1 VADGLAVLLVE
12 DDHALLRTLG
22 DIVGRRGYRPLNA
35 SSGRQALDVAAEA
48 RPAIALVDLR
58 LPDMDGMEVIGRLH
72 RVSALTEAIVLTG
85 NASVD
90 SAVRAMREH
99 TCDYLIKPVAPEQ
112 LLITLERA
120 GERWKRRNAEAALRR
135 SEERSQR
142 LLQNISDVVAV
153 VDADLVYRYVSP
165 SVTRVAGYRPDQL
178 VGRSCLELAHPDD
191 TAAIER
197 LVRESLWSSI
207 AQPAATIRIRH
218 IDGDWR
224 VLEVT
229 SAKLVGE
236 DDFEGL
242 VLTARDVT
250 ERGRLEEQLRHAQK
264 MESVGRLAGGV
275 AHDFNNL
282 LTAILGFSEL
292 LIDESAPASA
302 SRADL
307 QAIHRAAEHGASL
320 TRQLLAYSRRQIL
333 APTLLDLGAL
343 ARDVETILKRLLG
356 SDIEVRLVE
365 APDAGLVKADRGQ
378 LEQVL
383 MNLGVNARD
392 AMPEGGRLTIETGRV
407 DLDDGS
413 VEARLHGATGPYVR
427 LRVSDS
433 GVGMDAE
440 TRARVFE
447 PFFTTKPHGKG
458 TGLGLATVH
467 GIVEQS
473 GGFVDVSSEP
483 GQGTTFTI
491 HLPRLEGGAAGVVVG
506 TPVATPAA
514 GPARIDTAA
523 GAGTILLVE
532 DDVALRELLSR
543 ALRQA
548 GYGVIVPATPEEAL
562 RLVRD
567 GVAAPDLLVTD
578 VVMPGMNGPALARE
592 LLALHPHLRVL
603 LMSGYTD
610 DAMLR
615 LGVFDP
621 GQALLLKPFGPTTF
635 LRRVRAAF
643 EDPPAAGIGD
653 RATNGTL
660 H

>member
-1 VADGLAVLLVE
+1 VSEGLPVLLVE
-12 DDHALLRTLG
+12 DDTFLLRTLG
-22 DIVGRRGYRPLNA
+22 DIVGRRGYRPLTA

-58 LPDMDGMEVIGRLH
+58 LPDMDGMEVIGGLH
-72 RVSALTEAIVLTG
+72 RISALTEAIVLTG

-90 SAVRAMREH
+90 SAIRAMREH
-99 TCDYLIKPVAPEQ
+99 TCDYLVKPVAPEQ
-112 LLITLERA
+112 LLSTLERA
-120 GERWKRRNAEAALRR
+120 GERWQRRNAEEALRR

-153 VDADLVYRYVSP
+153 VDEDLVYRYVSP
-165 SVTRVAGYRPDQL
+165 SVTRVSGHRPEEL
-178 VGRSCLELAHPDD
+178 IGRSCLELSHPDD

-197 LVRESLWSSI
+197 FVRDSLWSS
-207 AQPAATIRIRH
+207 APQPTAAIRMRH
-218 IDGDWR
+218 VDGTWR
-224 VLEVT
+224 LLEVT
-229 SAKLVGE
+229 SARLVGE
-236 DDFEGL
+236 EDFEGL

-250 ERGRLEEQLRHAQK
+250 ERQRLEEQLRHAQK

-292 LIDESAPASA
+292 LMTDTRPAS
-302 SRADL
+302 RRNADL
-307 QAIHRAAEHGASL
+307 QAIHRAAEQGASL

-333 APTLLDLGAL
+333 APTLVDLGAL
-343 ARDVETILKRLLG
+343 TREVERILARLLG
-356 SDIEVRLVE
+356 TDIEIAITGDVD
-365 APDAGLVKADRGQ
+365 PGLVKADRGQ

-392 AMPEGGRLTIETGRV
+392 AMPEGGRLTIDTRRV
-407 DLDDGS
+407 DLDGTS
-413 VEARLHGATGPYVR
+413 VEARLHRARGPYVR
-427 LRVSDS
+427 LTVADT
-433 GVGMDAE
+433 GAGMDAE

-473 GGFVDVSSEP
+473 GGFVDVASEP

-491 HLPRLEGGAAGVVVG
+491 HLPRVERQAAV
-506 TPVATPAA
+506 PSPAA
-514 GPARIDTAA
+514 PPVQAEPAT
-523 GAGTILLVE
+523 GSGTILLVE
-532 DDVALRELLSR
+532 DDGALRELLSR
-543 ALRQA
+543 TLGEA
-548 GYGVIVPATPEEAL
+548 GYRVIAPASPEDAL

-567 GVAAPDLLVTD
+567 GAAHPDLLVTD
-578 VVMPGMNGPALARE
+578 VVMPGMSGPALARE
-592 LLALHPHLRVL
+592 LLAIRSGLRVL
-603 LMSGYTD
+603 LISGYTD

-615 LGVFDP
+615 IGAFDAVD
-621 GQALLLKPFGPTTF
+621 ALLLKPFGPASF
-635 LRRVRAAF
+635 LRKVRAIFDA
-643 EDPPAAGIGD
+643 PPQ
-653 RATNGTL
+653 GTGPADVR

>member
-1 VADGLAVLLVE
+1 VPEGLPVLLVE
-12 DDHALLRTLG
+12 DDHFLLRTLR
-22 DIVGRRGYRPLNA
+22 DIVGRRGYRALTA

-72 RVSALTEAIVLTG
+72 GISALTEAIVLTG

-99 TCDYLIKPVAPEQ
+99 TCDYLIKPVEPEQ
-112 LLITLERA
+112 LLNTLERA
-120 GERWKRRNAEAALRR
+120 GERWQRRHAEAALRR

-153 VDADLVYRYVSP
+153 VDEDLAYRYVSP
-165 SVTRVAGYRPDQL
+165 SVTRVSGHRPDQL
-178 VGRSCLELAHPDD
+178 VGRSWLDLSHPDD
-191 TAAIER
+191 APAIEQ
-197 LVRESLWSSI
+197 LVRESLSSSV
-207 AQPAATIRIRH
+207 AQPTATIRMRH

-229 SAKLVGE
+229 SARLVGE
-236 DDFEGL
+236 EDYAGL

-250 ERGRLEEQLRHAQK
+250 ERQRLEDQLRHAQK

-292 LIDESAPASA
+292 LIDESAPS
-302 SRADL
+302 SRSHADL

-333 APTLLDLGAL
+333 APTLLDLGVL
-343 ARDVETILKRLLG
+343 AREVESMLKRLLG
-356 SDIEVRLVE
+356 TDIEIRLVG
-365 APDAGLVKADRGQ
+365 DADLGLVRADRGQ

-392 AMPEGGRLTIETGRV
+392 AMPDGGRLSIETRHV
-407 DLDDGS
+407 DIDEGS
-413 VEARLHGATGPYVR
+413 VEARLHGAKGPYVQ
-427 LRVSDS
+427 LSVSDS
-433 GVGMDAE
+433 GFGMDAE

-447 PFFTTKPHGKG
+447 PFFTTKPVGKG

-483 GQGTTFTI
+483 GRGTTFTI
-491 HLPRLEGGAAGVVVG
+491 YLPRVERQGAA
-506 TPVATPAA
+506 VAAA
-514 GPARIDTAA
+514 APPARAEAVT

-532 DDVALRELLSR
+532 DDIALRELLSR

-548 GYGVIVPATPEEAL
+548 GYAVIVPATPEEAL
-562 RLVRD
+562 SLVRD
-567 GVAAPDLLVTD
+567 GVADPDLLATD
-578 VVMPGMNGPALARE
+578 VVMPGMSGPTLARE
-592 LLALHPHLRVL
+592 LLALKPRLRVL
-603 LMSGYTD
+603 LMSGYND

-621 GQALLLKPFGPTTF
+621 GQVLLLKPFGPMSF
-635 LRRVRAAF
+635 LRKVRAVF
-643 EDPPAAGIGD
+643 EAPPPASDPPQT
-653 RATNGTL
+653 R